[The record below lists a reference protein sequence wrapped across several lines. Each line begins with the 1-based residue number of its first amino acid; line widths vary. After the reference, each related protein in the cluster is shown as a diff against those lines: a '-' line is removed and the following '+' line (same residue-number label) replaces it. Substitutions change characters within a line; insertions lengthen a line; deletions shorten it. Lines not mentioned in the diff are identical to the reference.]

1 MNWYNQQK
9 VAINWPA
16 FIGGKPKP
24 KPVQQQARPQSRTKQ
39 VIEKDKNSVMTQMNY
54 LRNVGRETPEA
65 KQKMESLHQRYQE
78 LLTESSNMHDSN
90 YDAMMSVAPKRR

>member
-24 KPVQQQARPQSRTKQ
+24 VQQQARPQSRTKQ
-39 VIEKDKNSVMTQMNY
+39 DIDTEKKSVMTQINY
-54 LRNVGRETPEA
+54 LRNVGRETPGAE
-65 KQKMESLHQRYQE
+65 QKIERLQQRYQE
-78 LLTESSNMHDSN
+78 ILTESSNMHDSN
-90 YDAMMSVAPKRR
+90 YDAMMSVTPKRR